1 MIKQNA
7 YLLPEKLDQL
17 SNLNVDF
24 DSALLLLID
33 IDIYS
38 SQLSVL
44 ILISII
50 AVILHYLELIKL
62 QKERKVLYLLKQ
74 TLFVHFHQKLRN
86 LMTKLK

>member
-1 MIKQNA
+1 MSGVQYFQMIKQNA
-7 YLLPEKLDQL
+7 YLLSEKLDQL

-24 DSALLLLID
+24 DSALMLLID

-62 QKERKVLYLLKQ
+62 QKERKVLYLL
-74 TLFVHFHQKLRN
+74 
-86 LMTKLK
+86 

>member
-1 MIKQNA
+1 MFGVQYFQMIKQNA

-62 QKERKVLYLLKQ
+62 QKERKVLYLL
-74 TLFVHFHQKLRN
+74 
-86 LMTKLK
+86 

>member
-1 MIKQNA
+1 MFGVQYFQMIKQNA

-44 ILISII
+44 ILIPII

-62 QKERKVLYLLKQ
+62 QKEHKVLYLL
-74 TLFVHFHQKLRN
+74 
-86 LMTKLK
+86 

>member
-1 MIKQNA
+1 MSGVQYFQMIKQNA
-7 YLLPEKLDQL
+7 YLLSEKLDQL

-62 QKERKVLYLLKQ
+62 QKERKVLYLL
-74 TLFVHFHQKLRN
+74 
-86 LMTKLK
+86 

>member
-62 QKERKVLYLLKQ
+62 QKERKVLYLL
-74 TLFVHFHQKLRN
+74 
-86 LMTKLK
+86 